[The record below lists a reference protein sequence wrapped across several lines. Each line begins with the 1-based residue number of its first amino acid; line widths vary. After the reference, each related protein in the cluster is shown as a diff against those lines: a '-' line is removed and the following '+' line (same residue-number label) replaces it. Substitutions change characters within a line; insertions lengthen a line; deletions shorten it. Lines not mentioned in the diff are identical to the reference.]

1 MLHLEIL
8 HHLLQLPIPNSWWV
22 SLSQYSQFARTVPSA
37 ETTPFNYSTAAAK
50 KTDSNKKKKRKK
62 NCSPHHISV
71 WLPRSEW
78 TSVLLLSVSEPPGH
92 HAPTEGPLYRGPAPH
107 TAPGRVRRT
116 GLPLETLSGANQ
128 TSHNDI
134 YLRWQIPGI
143 NMSQQMTTT
152 AGSCL
157 KVFMPTVYNVH
168 RGVLVPSGSSLQKRK
183 SQARIQPNGF
193 HIHFSFFSN
202 SLSTTLAN
210 QPPITIPNSYFICA
224 NWAISVTDTGLI
236 CLEFNHQKQTR
247 NTNFHFQDGINSN
260 ASLLPSLKPPSRLQ
274 HLQNSYFWSRTPH
287 RAGVNLLRVQ

>member
-22 SLSQYSQFARTVPSA
+22 SLSRYSQFARTVPSA

-50 KTDSNKKKKRKK
+50 KTVSNKKKEEEKR
-62 NCSPHHISV
+62 SSHHISV
-71 WLPRSEW
+71 WLPRFEW

-92 HAPTEGPLYRGPAPH
+92 HAATEGPLYRGPAPQ

-116 GLPLETLSGANQ
+116 SLPLETLSGANQ

-134 YLRWQIPGI
+134 YLGWQIPGF

-152 AGSCL
+152 AELCL

-168 RGVLVPSGSSLQKRK
+168 RGVLVPSGSRLQKRK

-193 HIHFSFFSN
+193 HI
-202 SLSTTLAN
+202 
-210 QPPITIPNSYFICA
+210 YF
-224 NWAISVTDTGLI
+224 
-236 CLEFNHQKQTR
+236 
-247 NTNFHFQDGINSN
+247 
-260 ASLLPSLKPPSRLQ
+260 LK
-274 HLQNSYFWSRTPH
+274 FDFI
-287 RAGVNLLRVQ
+287 